1 MKKDEETRD
10 FRNQELCR
18 RYESGERVVILAEE
32 FDLTIQAVYKI
43 LRGSR
48 AVS

>member
-18 RYESGERVVILAEE
+18 RYKTGERVVILAEE
-32 FDLTIQAVYKI
+32 YNLTIQAVYKI

-48 AVS
+48 TAS